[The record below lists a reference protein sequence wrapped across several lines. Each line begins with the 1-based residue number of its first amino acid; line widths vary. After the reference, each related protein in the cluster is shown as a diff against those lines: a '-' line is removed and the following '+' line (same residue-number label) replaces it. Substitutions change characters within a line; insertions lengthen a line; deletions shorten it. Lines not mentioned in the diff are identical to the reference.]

1 MVTDERRSF
10 HAARLLTVVRK
21 PPRALSWMCTFAP
34 RGRPGSRSIRQRD
47 ETPGEKSEYVS
58 GDLFSWDWGAF
69 YSINDF
75 MQKALPPD
83 FSNSEVSTMT
93 GSSPS
98 FCNVSPRLLVRWEV
112 M

>member
-1 MVTDERRSF
+1 MKLLSRWAFDRCEETASCSQQDVYVCSTRSPRFTFHSPARRN
-10 HAARLLTVVRK
+10 A
-21 PPRALSWMCTFAP
+21 
-34 RGRPGSRSIRQRD
+34 
-47 ETPGEKSEYVS
+47 GEKSEYLSVICS
-58 GDLFSWDWGAF
+58 VGIGGS

-98 FCNVSPRLLVRWEV
+98 FCSVSLRLLVRWEV

>member
-1 MVTDERRSF
+1 MLSAGCV
-10 HAARLLTVVRK
+10 RLLHEVAQVHVPFASGTKRQGK
-21 PPRALSWMCTFAP
+21 NLSMS
-34 RGRPGSRSIRQRD
+34 RGSVQLG
-47 ETPGEKSEYVS
+47 
-58 GDLFSWDWGAF
+58 LGAF

>member
-21 PPRALSWMCTFAP
+21 PPRALSRMCTFESVQLGLEA
-34 RGRPGSRSIRQRD
+34 S
-47 ETPGEKSEYVS
+47 
-58 GDLFSWDWGAF
+58 